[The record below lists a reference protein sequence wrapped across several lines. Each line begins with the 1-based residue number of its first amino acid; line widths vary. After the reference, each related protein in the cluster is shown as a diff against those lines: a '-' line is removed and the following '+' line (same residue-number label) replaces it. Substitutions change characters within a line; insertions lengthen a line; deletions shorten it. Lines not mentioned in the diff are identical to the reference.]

1 MITRIDGYPTRIY
14 RGMRIREGKSLPFG
28 ATIVSGGVNFSIF
41 SKNAKSVELVLYKR
55 GEALPFAVIP
65 FPKEYRIGS
74 VWSMIVFD
82 LDYETL
88 EYGYRVDGE
97 YNPEKG
103 HRFDKTK
110 VLLDPYAKG
119 VSGRN
124 VWGVNSAAY
133 TEFTNRGRIIYDDF
147 NWEGDRPLEIPMEDL
162 VIYEANVRA
171 FTKHESSNIKHPGTF
186 AGIIDKIPYLKELG
200 INCIELLPIF
210 SFDELDNCNVD
221 NEGKRLYNCW
231 GYSTV
236 GFFAPKAA
244 YAATGRYGM
253 EVDELKNLIKQLH
266 RNGI

>member
-147 NWEGDRPLEIPMEDL
+147 NWEGDRPLE
-162 VIYEANVRA
+162 N
-171 FTKHESSNIKHPGTF
+171 
-186 AGIIDKIPYLKELG
+186 PY
-200 INCIELLPIF
+200 
-210 SFDELDNCNVD
+210 
-221 NEGKRLYNCW
+221 
-231 GYSTV
+231 
-236 GFFAPKAA
+236 
-244 YAATGRYGM
+244 GRPCH
-253 EVDELKNLIKQLH
+253 L
-266 RNGI
+266 